1 MMSLTFDLISDLD
14 ISEWTTQP
22 DWQNLPTSL
31 FCVVV
36 GNIDQDLDTTTA
48 FLRKL
53 SEAYHAVFY
62 IDGLIDHKH
71 NLDNLSNS
79 YQLLDA
85 AITKIPGVTHL
96 QNNVVV
102 INGVAL
108 IGTNGWHDFTFNPD
122 IESHHARML
131 YQNRLSIDQTS
142 LAQIEDFAETDRR
155 YLAHSIRKLQTYCD
169 IKKIVVVTSAVP
181 DWTLVQ
187 HDVDLVNDAIRL
199 YGNNMLDDVL
209 AVDLSD
215 KVSTWCFGNYT
226 GSIDRLH
233 RGIRFV
239 NNCRSDGTSRV
250 RSVYYPLRVVVET

>member
-1 MMSLTFDLISDLD
+1 MSLTFDLISDLD
-14 ISEWTTQP
+14 VSQWSTEP

-36 GNIDQDLDTTTA
+36 GNVDQDLATTSA

-53 SEAYHAVFY
+53 SDVYHAVFY
-62 IDGLIDHKH
+62 IDGPVDHQH
-71 NLDNLSNS
+71 TLNDLSHS

-85 AITKIPGVTHL
+85 SIGKIPGVTHL

-108 IGTNGWHDFTFNPD
+108 IGTNGWHDFGFNP
-122 IESHHARML
+122 ELEREHARMR
-131 YQNRLSIDQTS
+131 YQSLLSLDETAIE
-142 LAQIEDFAETDRR
+142 QIEDFAGNDRR
-155 YLAHSIRKLQTYCD
+155 YLAHSIRKLQTYYD

-181 DWTLVQ
+181 EWTLVQ
-187 HDVDLVNDAIRL
+187 HDAVLVSDTSRL
-199 YGNNMLDDVL
+199 YGNNMLDDAL
-209 AVDLSD
+209 DCDLLD
-215 KVSTWCFGNYT
+215 KVSTWCFGNYAGT
-226 GSIDRLH
+226 IDRLH

-239 NNCRSDGTSRV
+239 NNCRSDGTGRF

>member
-1 MMSLTFDLISDLD
+1 MSLTFDLISDLD
-14 ISEWTTQP
+14 VAQWSTQP
-22 DWQNLPTSL
+22 DWENLPTSL

-36 GNIDQDLDTTTA
+36 GNVDQDLATTVE
-48 FLRKL
+48 FLKKL
-53 SEAYHAVFY
+53 SDAYHAVFY
-62 IDGLIDHKH
+62 IDGPVDHQH
-71 NLDNLSNS
+71 CLSDLEHS

-85 AITKIPGVTHL
+85 AIGKIPGVTHL

-108 IGTNGWHDFTFNPD
+108 IGTNGWHDFDFNPRL
-122 IESHHARML
+122 EPQHARAQ
-131 YQNRLSIDQTS
+131 YQNLLSIDQT
-142 LAQIEDFAETDRR
+142 AIDQIADFAETDRR

-169 IKKIVVVTSAVP
+169 IKKIVIVTSAVP
-181 DWTLVQ
+181 EWTLVQ
-187 HDVDLVNDAIRL
+187 HDADTMGSTSRL
-199 YGNNMLDDVL
+199 YGNNMLDEVL
-209 AVDLSD
+209 NHDLSD

-239 NNCRSDGTSRV
+239 NNCRSDGTGRA